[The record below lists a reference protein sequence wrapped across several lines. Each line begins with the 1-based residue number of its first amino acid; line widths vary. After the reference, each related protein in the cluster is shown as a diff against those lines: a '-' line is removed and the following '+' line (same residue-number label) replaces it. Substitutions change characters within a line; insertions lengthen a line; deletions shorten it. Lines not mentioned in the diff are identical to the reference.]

1 MTPFSP
7 PSPHFSDVSKD
18 LLPVESAEDVK
29 VLKSLIQ
36 HPPLPPHFS
45 DVSKDLLP
53 VESAEDV
60 KVLKSL
66 IQRHIKFTGSD
77 VARGI
82 LLNWDRSRPKFKK
95 VFPAEYK

>member
-1 MTPFSP
+1 M
-7 PSPHFSDVSKD
+7 
-18 LLPVESAEDVK
+18 
-29 VLKSLIQ
+29 
-36 HPPLPPHFS
+36 
-45 DVSKDLLP
+45 SKDLLP